1 MILQVKN
8 RINSVERKVE
18 CVTRQSG
25 RVEDEFA
32 SVAWQHICIVL
43 SGNLEVCLREIL
55 LEFAKRRSH
64 PAVARA
70 VERRMRS
77 FLNPKFEKIQ
87 NLLGE
92 FDDSW
97 SKEFEKFGEEERI
110 KDDIDAIVN
119 LRNNIS
125 HGKPNDVSESRIKE
139 FLLSHNKTI
148 EFVHKIV
155 II

>member
-1 MILQVKN
+1 
-8 RINSVERKVE
+8 
-18 CVTRQSG
+18 
-25 RVEDEFA
+25 
-32 SVAWQHICIVL
+32 
-43 SGNLEVCLREIL
+43 
-55 LEFAKRRSH
+55 
-64 PAVARA
+64 
-70 VERRMRS
+70 MRS